1 MLILGT
7 RTVYRT
13 VGRGIV
19 LCERCGGDR
28 PYRRRSGRHWWHV
41 LGLPLVPRAR
51 TGEHLRCA
59 ICGTCYRVDL
69 LAVPTL
75 EQMQEALLAGTM
87 ASVLAVLGG
96 ERPSDVAAQRAVD
109 LVSRAGA
116 DDFTGADLALAQR
129 EFKRGPGEFGP
140 DVRRLAVQFDWYA
153 KEWFLAGIID
163 VARADGPLSLRQRA
177 VIGSLA
183 RQLGISQERA
193 QDVIGLT

>member
-28 PYRRRSGRHWWHV
+28 PYRRRSGRHWWHM
-41 LGLPLVPRAR
+41 LGVPLVPLDR

-59 ICGTCYRVDL
+59 ACGTCYRVDL

-75 EQMQEALLAGTM
+75 EQMRAALLAGTTT
-87 ASVLAVLGG
+87 AVLAVLDGDP
-96 ERPSDVAAQRAVD
+96 PSEAVARRAVD

-116 DDFTGADLALAQR
+116 DRFSAADLALAQR
-129 EFKRGPGEFGP
+129 EFAQGPGEFGP
-140 DVRRLAVQFDWYA
+140 DLERLAVQLDWYA
-153 KEWFLAGIID
+153 KEWFLSGIIG
-163 VARADGPLSLRQRA
+163 VARADGPLSARQRA
-177 VIGSLA
+177 VIGSIA
-183 RQLGISQERA
+183 QYLGISQKRA
-193 QDVIGLT
+193 QDVIRLT